1 MRTAVAVVTLVS
13 IIAGAAVARAQD
25 LEPRAYSA
33 SPVGVNF
40 LVVSYSRSSGSVVFD
55 PSLPLSDVRAT
66 VDATVAGL
74 GHTFNLFGKL
84 ALISAATPY
93 VLGDVTGN
101 VGEDR
106 REVTRSGLADSRIR
120 LSVNLRGND
129 ATSPQQ

>member
-55 PSLPLSDVRAT
+55 PSLPFSDVRAT
-66 VDATVAGL
+66 IKAPVGGL

-84 ALISAATPY
+84 ALISVAVPY
-93 VLGDVTGN
+93 AVGRVTGN
-101 VGEDR
+101 VGDAS
-106 REVTRSGLADSRIR
+106 RE
-120 LSVNLRGND
+120 
-129 ATSPQQ
+129 